1 MLRAPGFA
9 IALAFALLVA
19 AAPALADVTVV
30 IGHGSFDP
38 AQVKLEKG
46 ESVIFHNVQEMPG
59 GHTVVADD
67 GSWKSPA
74 LALDGK
80 FSKRFEQSG
89 IVKIHLEQ
97 HPHVTGVIDVE

>member
-9 IALAFALLVA
+9 IALAFALLFA

-97 HPHVTGVIDVE
+97 HPDVAGEIVVE